1 MTRPE
6 PLRLLEEALTQSI
19 NPLTAQRKFLLQLIL
34 AILAQKT
41 ICQSWLALWLDP
53 MNLPESNRTRIRRF
67 LENHQLRNAH
77 FALLIARFLP
87 DKPWILTIDRTNWN
101 WGKASINFLVLAV
114 VFQGNAV
121 PLFWIVLDR
130 EGNSHTE
137 HRIQILQQFVQIF
150 GAQKIQYLTG
160 DREFIGKDWFKFLHE
175 QRISFRIRIRK
186 DDIVLD
192 QENRQWE
199 ACQLFRRTNRCKRQ
213 IFWLWEVPVY
223 LGGKPLQGEEW
234 LFVASNE
241 PGDLLLDYRQ
251 RWKIEC
257 LFQSLK
263 GRGFN
268 LEATRIVDSR
278 RLGNLLGV
286 LALVHVLCL
295 RAGEEVKQ
303 QICRS
308 TNRLRK
314 SVARCGMEVLR
325 ICAWMSYARKEEP
338 KTWIQTRIIAGRT

>member
-1 MTRPE
+1 
-6 PLRLLEEALTQSI
+6 
-19 NPLTAQRKFLLQLIL
+19 
-34 AILAQKT
+34 
-41 ICQSWLALWLDP
+41 
-53 MNLPESNRTRIRRF
+53 
-67 LENHQLRNAH
+67 
-77 FALLIARFLP
+77 
-87 DKPWILTIDRTNWN
+87 
-101 WGKASINFLVLAV
+101 
-114 VFQGNAV
+114 V

-137 HRIQILQQFVQIF
+137 HRIQMIQQFVDNF
-150 GAQKIQYLTG
+150 GTQKIQYLTG
-160 DREFIGKDWFKFLHE
+160 DREFIGRDWFKFLHE
-175 QRISFRIRIRK
+175 RRISFRIRIRK

-199 ACQLFRRTNRCKRQ
+199 AYKLFRRTNPCKRQ
-213 IFWLWEVPVY
+213 MFWLWEVPVY
-223 LGGKPLQGEEW
+223 LGGKPLSGEEW
-234 LFVASNE
+234 LLVASNE

-263 GRGFN
+263 GRGFG

-286 LALVHVLCL
+286 LSLVHVLCL
-295 RAGEEVKQ
+295 RTGEEVKQ
-303 QICRS
+303 QICHS

-325 ICAWMSYARKEEP
+325 ICAWMSYGKESEP
-338 KTWIQTRIIAGRT
+338 QTWIQTRITARRT